1 MVYFTYMIVDKEA
14 IIPNSLAI
22 PAIASFVVKIKSKT
36 EITIALGL
44 AKEKNL
50 PFFIIG
56 NGTNIVPRNK
66 VKGVLAIP
74 ELKGINLNKN
84 KLTAMAGEKWD
95 DLVKFSIKNKLHGL
109 EALSGIPGTC
119 GAAPVQNIGAYGSE
133 IANFLE
139 EVEVYD
145 RKSKK
150 LKFLS
155 NKDCH
160 FGYRQSIFKK
170 YPDKFIIISI
180 TLKLSKK
187 KSKTD
192 KERAEIL
199 KTRKKK
205 IPDPKFV
212 PNAGSYF
219 INPIIKGQ
227 KIYAGK
233 LIEEAGLK
241 GAKIGKILVSPKNA
255 LILTNPNRANFKE
268 IMKAEKF
275 IIKKVF
281 QKSGITLEREPDI
294 I

>member
-1 MVYFTYMIVDKEA
+1 MIVDKESA
-14 IIPNSLAI
+14 VPNSLSV
-22 PAIASFVVKIKSKT
+22 PSTASFVVKVKSKE
-36 EITIALGL
+36 EITEVDNFAKKEGL
-44 AKEKNL
+44 PLFA
-50 PFFIIG
+50 IG
-56 NGTNIVPRNK
+56 EGTNIVPHNYVRA
-66 VKGVLAIP
+66 VVVILDS
-74 ELKGINLNKN
+74 KGIDISDNLLK
-84 KLTAMAGEKWD
+84 TQAGEKWD
-95 DLVKFSIKNKLHGL
+95 NLVKFSIKNGFFGL
-109 EALSGIPGTC
+109 ETLSGIPGTV

-133 IANFLE
+133 ISNFLTK
-139 EVEVYD
+139 VEVYD

-150 LKFLS
+150 IKFLN
-155 NKDCH
+155 NKECN

-187 KSKTD
+187 KPEKYT
-192 KERAEIL
+192 ERTAIL
-199 KTRKKK
+199 KMRKKK
-205 IPDPKFV
+205 VPDPQKI

-241 GAKIGKILVSPKNA
+241 GVKIGKIKMSPNNA
-255 LILTNPNRANFKE
+255 LILTNPDRAGFEE

-281 QKSGITLEREPDI
+281 NKFGIILQREPRI
-294 I
+294 IG